1 VDSMPAFSIAD
12 IEALL
17 ALCRHDLGTEP
28 TGGVRIDHDGWEGV
42 INAALDHGVIGPL
55 QCAVSN
61 MRSVPEGVVSSI
73 QTAYLAQAARN
84 FQLIH
89 ALSEVLPA
97 LRKCDI
103 ELCVMKGPAVALLAY
118 EQITNRQ
125 FTDLDLLIRYED
137 LSQAEVALAQLG
149 FRRAGPT
156 AGRFQGEKDIQFI
169 RDSDNV
175 LLELHWALNAPARR
189 FPLEMTGIWNRRQ
202 TVCFQDQAIP
212 TLGLEDTLISL
223 CIHASVH
230 GWSSLKWIF
239 DIARLLRYKAALIDW
254 QSLLDRCRTIGCERI
269 VAVNLRLAF
278 VLFGIKPPDAVATE
292 ILSDESTDQLVERFQ
307 RAILSNEPL
316 SRADLALCYVQ
327 LHDRV
332 WDRFLIG
339 YRHLPAPGQ
348 KITVGPRR
356 YISRPLRLFHLYGCD
371 WLRIALIGR

>member
-1 VDSMPAFSIAD
+1 MDSMPAFSTAD

-28 TGGVRIDHDGWEGV
+28 TGGVRIEHDGWEGV
-42 INAALDHGVIGPL
+42 IDAALDHGLIGPL

-61 MRSVPEGVVSSI
+61 MRSVPEGVVSTI

-89 ALSEVLPA
+89 ALSEVLAA

-103 ELCVMKGPAVALLAY
+103 ELCVLKGPAVALLAY

-137 LSQAEVALAQLG
+137 LSQAEIALAQLG
-149 FRRAGPT
+149 FRRASTGT
-156 AGRFQGEKDIQFI
+156 GRFQGEKDIQFI

-189 FPLEMTGIWNRRQ
+189 FPIEMTGIWERRQ
-202 TVCFQDQAIP
+202 TVCFQDEAIP
-212 TLGLEDTLISL
+212 TLGLEDTMLSL

-239 DIARLLRYKAALIDW
+239 DIAQIVRYKVCA
-254 QSLLDRCRTIGCERI
+254 
-269 VAVNLRLAF
+269 
-278 VLFGIKPPDAVATE
+278 
-292 ILSDESTDQLVERFQ
+292 
-307 RAILSNEPL
+307 
-316 SRADLALCYVQ
+316 Y
-327 LHDRV
+327 
-332 WDRFLIG
+332 
-339 YRHLPAPGQ
+339 
-348 KITVGPRR
+348 
-356 YISRPLRLFHLYGCD
+356 
-371 WLRIALIGR
+371 

>member
-1 VDSMPAFSIAD
+1 MTAGKVSLTQRWIM
-12 IEALL
+12 ALSVPYSVL
-17 ALCRHDLGTEP
+17 YQTCALCPR
-28 TGGVRIDHDGWEGV
+28 
-42 INAALDHGVIGPL
+42 
-55 QCAVSN
+55 
-61 MRSVPEGVVSSI
+61 GVVNTI
-73 QTAYLAQAARN
+73 QTAYLAQAGRN

-89 ALSEVLPA
+89 ALSGVLAA

-103 ELCVMKGPAVALLAY
+103 ELCVLKGPAVALLAY

-125 FTDLDLLIRYED
+125 FTDLDVLIRYED

-149 FRRAGPT
+149 FRRASTG

-189 FPLEMTGIWNRRQ
+189 FPIEMTGIWERRQ
-202 TVCFQDQAIP
+202 TVCFQDEAIP
-212 TLGLEDTLISL
+212 TLGLEDTLIGL

-239 DIARLLRYKAALIDW
+239 DIARLVRYKAALIDW
-254 QSLLDRCRTIGCERI
+254 QSLLDCCRTIGCERI
-269 VAVNLRLAF
+269 VAVNLRLAI
-278 VLFGIKPPDAVATE
+278 VLFGIKPPDAVAAQ
-292 ILSDESTDQLVERFQ
+292 ILSDEWTTQLVERFQ
-307 RAILSNEPL
+307 HAILSNEPL
-316 SRADLALCYVQ
+316 NRADLALCDIQ

-332 WDRFLIG
+332 WDRFLIA
-339 YRHLPAPGQ
+339 YRQLPAPGQ

-371 WLRIALIGR
+371 WLRMALIGR